1 MGYFTLHRIRCKLMT
16 RHSFIHGRIR
26 TYLTYMAAY
35 AAFSELIHDFHHVL
49 AHLTPEILES
59 SMHFL
64 FGHLTTKHAVGM
76 IALSHLSEHYREKL
90 EKEENPYEFGE
101 HIRRDAFRVLKT
113 QDADPEWR
121 KYLGAIY
128 RPWGHLMMIQET
140 KSTRTDRLE

>member
-1 MGYFTLHRIRCKLMT
+1 
-16 RHSFIHGRIR
+16 
-26 TYLTYMAAY
+26 MAAY

-113 QDADPEWR
+113 QDADPDGQNTCVNIIR
-121 KYLGAIY
+121 LGKNLGAIY
-128 RPWGHLMMIQET
+128 RLWGHLMMIQET
-140 KSTRTDRLE
+140 KNTRTDRL